1 MEVALDGALGPHLL
15 FRAMNRSSK
24 GDERSGD
31 LAALE
36 QALGHV
42 FADPSHLA
50 LALTH
55 ISAVTGVQG
64 SRARVK
70 SYQRLEFL
78 GDHVLGLVISDMLY
92 RAYPDAEEGELSRRL
107 SDLVCEKACAEVA
120 QEMRVG
126 PFLRLGAGEERTGG
140 RNRQAILADI
150 AEAVLAAVYLDAG
163 FPAAEKLVER
173 FWRPRLERRG
183 SAGRDPKT
191 ALQEWAQARG
201 LPPPHY
207 RLVERE
213 GPDHNP
219 QFRIAVE
226 VPGWEAAE
234 GTGSS
239 KQSAQKTAAAAF
251 LERVSS

>member
-1 MEVALDGALGPHLL
+1 MS
-15 FRAMNRSSK
+15 RSTRN
-24 GDERSGD
+24 EAPAD

-36 QALGHV
+36 ESLGHV
-42 FADPSHLA
+42 FAEPSHLV

-64 SRARVK
+64 SRARIK

-78 GDHVLGLVISDMLY
+78 GDHVLGLVVSDMLY
-92 RAYPDAEEGELSRRL
+92 RSYPDAEEGELSRRL
-107 SDLVCEKACAEVA
+107 SDLVCEEACAQVA
-120 QEMRVG
+120 AEMGVA

-163 FPAAEKLVER
+163 YPAAEKLVER
-173 FWRPRLERRG
+173 FWRPRLDRLG

-207 RLVERE
+207 RLVERD

-226 VPGWEAAE
+226 LPGWEPAE
-234 GTGSS
+234 GHGSS
-239 KQSAQKTAAAAF
+239 KQVAQKAAAAAF
-251 LERVSS
+251 LERVS